1 MQAIVRFE
9 VFNGEQA
16 ALTAKSVD
24 GKLTVNGQE
33 VVTRILEG
41 QYIAL
46 LVNVIFIGTFRHKV
60 CISIN

>member
-1 MQAIVRFE
+1 MYFFMLLYEYCTWLATLCLQAIVRFE
-9 VFNGEQA
+9 ALNGAQA

-41 QYIAL
+41 E
-46 LVNVIFIGTFRHKV
+46 
-60 CISIN
+60 